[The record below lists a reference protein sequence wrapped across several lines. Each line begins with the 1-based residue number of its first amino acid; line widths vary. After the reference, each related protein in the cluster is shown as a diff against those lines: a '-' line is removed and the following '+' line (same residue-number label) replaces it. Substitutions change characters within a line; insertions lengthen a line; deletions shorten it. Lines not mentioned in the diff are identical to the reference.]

1 MRWNEIVTELQHA
14 MPLRARINPMTGMP
28 DPKKANSLIPAGE
41 PPVDPGTAIQQA
53 LPQIAQVV
61 ANSNMQAVAM
71 DDAQE
76 QESIQQLMAAQQE
89 PIGQESQEELQR
101 MRQLAGQ
108 Q

>member
-76 QESIQQLMAAQQE
+76 QESIQKLMAAQQE